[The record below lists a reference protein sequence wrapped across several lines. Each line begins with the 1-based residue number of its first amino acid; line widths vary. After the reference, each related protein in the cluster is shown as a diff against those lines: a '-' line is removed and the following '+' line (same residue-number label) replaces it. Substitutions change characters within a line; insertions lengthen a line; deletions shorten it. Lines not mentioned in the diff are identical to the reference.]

1 MNVASWLQTRSLAM
15 APKKSE
21 SSAAAGA
28 GINAVRRVAAHV
40 SSRPEGAPSGRPQ
53 PKVSGNICVN
63 CNGRCMVFEFDARV
77 GASKLRNRTAMS
89 LHRT

>member
-1 MNVASWLQTRSLAM
+1 M

-40 SSRPEGAPSGRPQ
+40 PSPPEGAPSGRPQ
-53 PKVSGNICVN
+53 PEVSGNVCVN
-63 CNGRCMVFEFDARV
+63 CNGRGIVSEFDARV
-77 GASKLRNRTAMS
+77 VCK
-89 LHRT
+89 